1 LIDRPPA
8 GDRPDAEEEPEAS
21 FPATLRYML
30 LIFGPIVLLALAL
43 GWLLTRK

>member
-1 LIDRPPA
+1 LTDPPPA
-8 GDRPDAEEEPEAS
+8 GDSPDAEEEPEAS

-30 LIFGPIVLLALAL
+30 LIFGPIVLLALVL